1 MTFLE
6 NSISF
11 LADLY
16 KQLTYLA
23 ERETNI
29 DFMDQLRADQLL
41 WGYHP
46 DKSIANARSTLQE
59 IAVAIT

>member
-1 MTFLE
+1 
-6 NSISF
+6 
-11 LADLY
+11 
-16 KQLTYLA
+16 LA